1 MSFWTEPG
9 LEDHRGSC
17 PRSGT
22 GRSAARFPARKDLGM
37 VPNCIRPVSLFLV
50 IAAATILFFHPA
62 RAQTIQDLVAGELRG
77 RIEAEGRSPRI
88 AIGAEIIY
96 ASRTL
101 PLFYKQR
108 SYRPAWSDESGP
120 GQEAEVLMETIG
132 RAWDA
137 GLNPTFYH
145 LLELEKLLWDL
156 RQNQEPEG
164 FFEPHDLAAFDLL
177 CTDAFLI
184 YGTHLFAGC
193 LNPETIDPEWSAL
206 RGNTDLAG
214 ALQKALNTGT
224 LQETLENLMPPQPG
238 YIRLRQALSRYQDI
252 AAQGGWPEVPEGP
265 KIQLGDSD
273 DRVRILRRRLRVTED
288 LPDTASERPGLFDEG
303 LEQAVIGFQR
313 RHGLDPDGVVG
324 PATLG
329 ALNVTARE
337 RVGQLVVNMQRW
349 CWLPHDLGRRH
360 IIVNIA
366 NFELDVVEGGDPVL
380 TMRAV
385 VGKDY
390 RQTPVFTDRM
400 TYLVLN
406 PYWNVPETIA
416 LEDKLP
422 LIKEDPGYLTSEN
435 IRVLQGW
442 KADAAEIDP
451 ADIAW
456 DSLSEENFPYR
467 LRQDP
472 GPDNALGR
480 IKFMFPNKYDVY
492 LHDTP
497 ARALFA
503 RTERTFSSGCI
514 RIEKPIELA
523 EYLLREDPDWTRE
536 KILAAIEE
544 GVQQNVNLPEK
555 IPVHILYWTAWV
567 TPDGTVHFR
576 KDIYERDRPIQ
587 NALSLEPPRS

>member
-1 MSFWTEPG
+1 MKMIDTPAG
-9 LEDHRGSC
+9 
-17 PRSGT
+17 
-22 GRSAARFPARKDLGM
+22 AAVRMYPDACFGQGELGM
-37 VPNCIRPVSLFLV
+37 VRGLIRSKSLFLL
-50 IAAATILFFHPA
+50 IAAAAVLFVHPA
-62 RAQTIQDLVAGELRG
+62 WSQTVPDLVTGELRD
-77 RIEAEGRSPRI
+77 RIETQGRAPRI
-88 AIGAEIIY
+88 AIGDEIIY

-101 PLFYKQR
+101 PLFYRQR
-108 SYRPAWSDESGP
+108 SYRPAWSGEKGP
-120 GQEAEVLMETIG
+120 GREAEILMEVIG

-145 LLELEKLLWDL
+145 LLEMEKLLWDL

-164 FFEPHDLAAFDLL
+164 LFDPLDLADFDLL

-193 LNPETIDPEWSAL
+193 LNPETIAPEWSAL
-206 RGNTDLAG
+206 RGDSDLAG
-214 ALQKALNTGT
+214 ALQKALDTGT
-224 LQETLENLMPPQPG
+224 LRETLEGLMPPQPG
-238 YIRLRQALSRYQDI
+238 YIRLRQALARYQDI
-252 AAQGGWPEVPEGP
+252 LARGGWPAVPEGP
-265 KIQLGDSD
+265 KMQRGDGG
-273 DRVRILRRRLRVTED
+273 DRVSILRRRLWVTAD
-288 LPDTASERPGLFDEG
+288 LPDTSSEAPGLFDEG

-366 NFELDVVEGGDPVL
+366 NFELDVIEDGDAVL

-385 VGKDY
+385 VGKDF

-422 LIKEDPGYLTSEN
+422 IIREDPGYLAREN
-435 IRVLQGW
+435 IRVFKGW
-442 KADAAEIDP
+442 RADAVEVDP
-451 ADIAW
+451 ATVVW
-456 DSLSEENFPYR
+456 DSLSEETFPYR

-472 GPDNALGR
+472 GPGNALGR

-497 ARALFA
+497 ARALFF
-503 RTERTFSSGCI
+503 RTQRTFSSGCI
-514 RIEKPIELA
+514 RVEKPIELA
-523 EYLLREDPDWTRE
+523 EYLLRDDPDWTR
-536 KILAAIEE
+536 KGILAALEE
-544 GVQQNVNLPEK
+544 GVQQNVNLSER

-567 TPDGTVHFR
+567 APDGTVHFR
-576 KDIYERDRPIQ
+576 KDIYERDTKIQ
-587 NALSLEPPRS
+587 EALDQEPPRS